1 MESPAHNLTVL
12 FADVTGSTRL
22 YEMLGDSAALE
33 TIGRCLD
40 IIRLTSESHGGR
52 VIKTIGDGSMAVFP
66 FPANAA
72 YASIA
77 MHAEIA
83 KERTRDGGP
92 LSIHAGF
99 HHGPILGGETDVFGD
114 TVNVAARLSELAK
127 AGQTL
132 VSAQTVETLS
142 PALRAR
148 TRALDVQTVR
158 GKQADMALCE
168 LLWEDSEEERT
179 TISMPR
185 TARLAHL
192 HLDHGGRVLVLDEK
206 SPVFVIGRDAA
217 SDLVVAD
224 RMASRL
230 HARIERRRGKFVLV
244 DVSSNGTYCTID
256 GEPEMLL
263 LREELVLR
271 GRGRVSFGQP
281 AAADPAGCLEYACR
295 D

>member
-1 MESPAHNLTVL
+1 MEAPAHNLTVL

-22 YEMLGDSAALE
+22 YETLGDSEALQ

-52 VIKTIGDGSMAVFP
+52 VIKTIGDGSMTTFP
-66 FPANAA
+66 YPANAA

-83 KERTRDGGP
+83 KQRTREGGP
-92 LSIHAGF
+92 ISIHAGF

-132 VSAQTVETLS
+132 VSAATVEALS

-148 TRALDVQTVR
+148 TRAQDMQTVR
-158 GKQADMALCE
+158 GKQADMALYE
-168 LLWEDSEEERT
+168 LLWQDSEAELT
-179 TISMPR
+179 TMSMPR
-185 TARLAHL
+185 MVRPAHL
-192 HLDHGGRVLVLDEK
+192 RLNHGGRALVLDEQ
-206 SPVFVIGRDAA
+206 SSVLLIGRDAA

-244 DVSSNGTYCTID
+244 DVSSNGTYCTVD
-256 GEPEMLL
+256 DEPEVLL

-271 GRGRVSFGQP
+271 GRGRISFGQP
-281 AAADPAGCLEYACR
+281 AAVDPAGCLEYDCC

>member
-1 MESPAHNLTVL
+1 MEPPAQSRTIL

-22 YEMLGDSAALE
+22 YETLGDSEALA

-40 IIRLTSESHGGR
+40 IVRLACEARGGR
-52 VIKTIGDGSMAVFP
+52 VIKTIGDGSMAAFP
-66 FPANAA
+66 YPANAA
-72 YASIA
+72 YASIG
-77 MHAEIA
+77 MHTEIA
-83 KERTRDGGP
+83 KQRTRDGAP

-99 HHGPILGGETDVFGD
+99 HHGPILGGETDAFGD
-114 TVNVAARLSELAK
+114 TVNLAARLSELAK

-158 GKQADMALCE
+158 GKQADIVLYE
-168 LLWEDSEEERT
+168 LLWHDSDDELT
-179 TISMPR
+179 TMSIPR
-185 TARLAHL
+185 AARPAHL
-192 HLDHGGRVLVLDEK
+192 QLNYCGRLLALDEK
-206 SPVFVIGRDAA
+206 SAALVIGRDAA

-230 HARIERRRGKFVLV
+230 HARIERRRGNFVLV
-244 DVSSNGTYCTID
+244 DVSSNGTYCTIE
-256 GEPEMLL
+256 GEPEMML

-271 GRGRVSFGQP
+271 GRGRISFGHSG
-281 AAADPAGCLEYACR
+281 AEDAAGCLEYDCR

>member
-22 YEMLGDSAALE
+22 YETLGDTLALE

-40 IIRLTSESHGGR
+40 IVRLACEGRGGR

-77 MHAEIA
+77 MHTEIA
-83 KERTRDGGP
+83 KERTRDGAP

-99 HHGPILGGETDVFGD
+99 HHGPVLGGETDAFGD

-148 TRALDVQTVR
+148 TRALDAQTVR
-158 GKQADMALCE
+158 GKQADIALFE
-168 LLWEDSEEERT
+168 LLWEDSEDERT
-179 TISMPR
+179 TMSMPR
-185 TARLAHL
+185 TARQTLL
-192 HLDHGGRVLVLDEK
+192 HVSHGGRVLVLDEK
-206 SPVFVIGRDAA
+206 SSVFVIGRDAA

-271 GRGRVSFGQP
+271 GRGRISFGQP
-281 AAADPAGCLEYACR
+281 AAVDPAGCLEYDCR